1 MRAKSLGSTW
11 LWLVL
16 AVLAT
21 SAGCSCSTDD
31 AAPDSGAGDSA
42 TGDSGGDANNAMTD
56 SGALD
61 AGFCNDVTDVPET
74 VDSDLTVGPGCV
86 RINRTIVTED
96 ATLTI
101 AAGTTVLMAES
112 GFLDV
117 SPFGDGSALV
127 AVGTEDAPVVF
138 TSASAV
144 PAAGDWQCVRLGG
157 SGTTSEIRH
166 AVFEYGGAPCDVTGN
181 AFEGELLINS
191 PALAVSDS
199 SFSHSQ
205 THGVLIQPL
214 GAVSEFQ
221 NNHFENNTTA
231 GVEIAAPQLL
241 VLGTG
246 LTFADADERID
257 IDTGFPL
264 ETEGTW
270 LGQPVPFRAL
280 GTLSINDEEVTMGP
294 GLTLQLNGGSVD
306 VFTANLIVAG
316 TAAEPVVFTSSASMP
331 AKGDW
336 GCVSFAS
343 VTGTPRFDHAIIEY
357 AGNGVDCGAGN
368 AFETGISATLESPLI
383 TNTTFRH
390 IAGSAIRSV
399 SCDMNAA
406 WCMNSF
412 DDVDVGP
419 LTCDFGQ
426 VPTACL

>member
-1 MRAKSLGSTW
+1 MRATTMKMAPA
-11 LWLVL
+11 
-16 AVLAT
+16 AVLTAAWLLVAML
-21 SAGCSCSTDD
+21 AGCSGDD
-31 AAPDSGAGDSA
+31 AAADSGTADTG
-42 TGDSGGDANNAMTD
+42 TGDSGVDANDEDAMTD
-56 SGALD
+56 
-61 AGFCNDVTDVPET
+61 AGVCPEVIAVPET

-86 RINRTIVTED
+86 RINRTIVTND

-101 AAGTTVLMAES
+101 AAGTTVLMAGG

-117 SPFGDGSALV
+117 SPFGDASALV
-127 AVGTEDAPVVF
+127 AVGTEDAPIVF
-138 TSASAV
+138 TSAAAEPS
-144 PAAGDWQCVRLGG
+144 AGDWQCVRLGG
-157 SGTTSEIRH
+157 DATTTEIRH

-191 PALAVSDS
+191 PARAVSDS
-199 SFSHSQ
+199 SFSHSL
-205 THGVLIQPL
+205 THGVLIQPQ
-214 GAVSEFQ
+214 GAVREFQ
-221 NNHFENNTTA
+221 DNHFENNTTA
-231 GVEIAAPQLL
+231 SIEIAAPRLL

-264 ETEGTW
+264 ETEGVW

-280 GTLSINDEEVTMGP
+280 GTLSINDEEVTMGA

-306 VFTANLIVAG
+306 VFTGNLIVAG
-316 TAAEPVVFTSSASMP
+316 TETAPVVFTSSAAMP

-343 VTGTPRFDHAIIEY
+343 VLGRPRFDHAIIEY

-368 AFETGISATLESPLI
+368 AFETGISATDQSPLI
-383 TNTTFRH
+383 TNTTFRN
-390 IAGSAIRSV
+390 IAGSAVRST

-406 WCMNSF
+406 WCMNTFES
-412 DDVDVGP
+412 VDVGP
-419 LTCDFGQ
+419 LTCGFGD